1 MKKSEN
7 LQSNCIASLVTS
19 VVIKLI
25 TLLQDTNIN
34 DSIVQYGQKHKL

>member
-7 LQSNCIASLVTS
+7 LQSNCIDSLVTS